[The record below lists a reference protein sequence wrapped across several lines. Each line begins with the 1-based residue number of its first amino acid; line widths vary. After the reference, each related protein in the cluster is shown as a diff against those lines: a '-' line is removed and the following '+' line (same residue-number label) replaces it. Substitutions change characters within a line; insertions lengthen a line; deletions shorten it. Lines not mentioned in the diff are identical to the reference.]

1 MKGSLDLRDDPSP
14 ALLAEALAGLPA
26 RPGAGHGIL
35 VLDATRA
42 IVAACA
48 SAAGELV
55 AIQPWKP
62 HFDALAQAGVAARP
76 RLEDGDR
83 GFAVALLALGRN
95 RARNLARLAQAVA
108 CVAPGG
114 WIVAAGANELGA
126 ARYAKLAG
134 ATRTIARHHGRAF
147 VLAREDAP
155 ARAVLAEWLA
165 AGSARRHD
173 ATGHVSAPGAFA
185 WDRIDPG
192 SRLLAAALPTDIAGE
207 AADLGAGWGYLSA
220 HLAATCPSLRGIDL
234 HEADHDALDAARAN
248 LAGAASRLA
257 IGFHWSDVAGGL
269 GGRRYDA
276 IVSNLPFHDTHGA
289 DPGIGIAFIRAAA
302 RALRP
307 QGRFWLVANRH
318 LPYERALSAAFARVA
333 PVGEA
338 EGYKILV
345 ASAPQNVPG

>member
-1 MKGSLDLRDDPSP
+1 MPEDPSP
-14 ALLAEALAGLPA
+14 ALLSEALAGLVARAGA
-26 RPGAGHGIL
+26 RPRIL
-35 VLDATRA
+35 FLDATRA

-62 HFDALAQAGVAARP
+62 DFDALARAGIVARP
-76 RLEDGDR
+76 RLEDEDA
-83 GFAVALLALGRN
+83 GFAIAVLALGRN

-108 CVAPGG
+108 RVAPGG
-114 WIVAAGANELGA
+114 WIVAAGSNELGA
-126 ARYAKLAG
+126 ARYAKLLG
-134 ATRTIARHHGRAF
+134 ATRTIARHRGRAF

-155 ARAVLAEWLA
+155 APEVLAEWLA
-165 AGSARRHD
+165 AGAARRHD

-192 SRLLAAALPTDIAGE
+192 SRLLAAALPTDICGE

-220 HLAATCPSLRGIDL
+220 HLAATCPALRSIDL

-248 LAGAASRLA
+248 LAKDASRLA
-257 IGFHWSDVAGGL
+257 IGFHWSDVAHGL
-269 GGRRYDA
+269 GARRYDA

-289 DPGIGIAFIRAAA
+289 DPGIGVAFIRAAA

-307 QGRFWLVANRH
+307 HGRFWMVANRH
-318 LPYERALSAAFARVA
+318 LPYERALSGAFAKVA
-333 PVGEA
+333 PIGEA
-338 EGYKILV
+338 EGYKLLL
-345 ASAPQNVPG
+345 ASSPQNVPG

>member
-14 ALLAEALAGLPA
+14 ALLAEALAGLSA

-114 WIVAAGANELGA
+114 WIVAAGANALGA

-134 ATRTIARHHGRAF
+134 ATRTIARHRGRAF
-147 VLAREDAP
+147 ALSRDDAP
-155 ARAVLAEWLA
+155 APAVRAEWLA
-165 AGSARRHD
+165 AGAARRHD

-307 QGRFWLVANRH
+307 QGRLWLVANRH

>member
-26 RPGAGHGIL
+26 RAGAGHGIL

-83 GFAVALLALGRN
+83 GFAVALLALGRS

-114 WIVAAGANELGA
+114 WIVAAGANALGA

-134 ATRTIARHHGRAF
+134 ATRTIARHRGRAF
-147 VLAREDAP
+147 ALAREDAP
-155 ARAVLAEWLA
+155 APAVRAEWLA
-165 AGSARRHD
+165 AGAARRHD

>member
-1 MKGSLDLRDDPSP
+1 MRDDPSP
-14 ALLAEALAGLPA
+14 ALLSEAMASLVVRAGTG
-26 RPGAGHGIL
+26 RRIL

-48 SAAGELV
+48 SAAGEFV
-55 AIQPWKP
+55 AIQPWRP
-62 HFDALAQAGVAARP
+62 HFDALAQSGVAASP
-76 RLEDGDR
+76 RLGDEDRD
-83 GFAVALLALGRN
+83 FSIALLALGRN
-95 RARNLARLAQAVA
+95 RARNLARLAEAATRVA
-108 CVAPGG
+108 HGG

-126 ARYAKLAG
+126 ARYAKLCG
-134 ATRTIARHHGRAF
+134 ATRTIARHRGRAF

-155 ARAVLAEWLA
+155 APAVLSEWLA
-165 AGSARRHD
+165 AGAARRHG

-192 SRLLAAALPTDIAGE
+192 SRLLAAALPADLAGE
-207 AADLGAGWGYLSA
+207 AADLGAGWGHLSA
-220 HLAATCPSLRGIDL
+220 HLAATCPALRGIDL
-234 HEADHDALDAARAN
+234 HEADHDALDAAREN
-248 LAGAASRLA
+248 LAGFASRLA
-257 IGFHWSDVAGGL
+257 IGFHWSDVAKGL

-307 QGRFWLVANRH
+307 RGRFWMVANRH
-318 LPYERALSAAFARVA
+318 LPYERALSEAFAEVA
-333 PVGEA
+333 PIGEA
-338 EGYKILV
+338 EGYKLLV

>member
-1 MKGSLDLRDDPSP
+1 MKGSLDLRDDPLP

-62 HFDALAQAGVAARP
+62 HFDALAQAGVATRP

-114 WIVAAGANELGA
+114 WIVAAGANALGA

-134 ATRTIARHHGRAF
+134 ATRTIARHRGRAF
-147 VLAREDAP
+147 ALAREDAP
-155 ARAVLAEWLA
+155 APAVRAEWLA
-165 AGSARRHD
+165 AGAARRHD

>member
-14 ALLAEALAGLPA
+14 ALLSEALASLSA
-26 RPGAGHGIL
+26 RIGAGNRIL

-48 SAAGELV
+48 PAAGELV

-62 HFDALAQAGVAARP
+62 HFDALAQASVAARP
-76 RLEDGDR
+76 GLADEDR
-83 GFAVALLALGRN
+83 GFPVALLALGRN
-95 RARNLARLAQAVA
+95 RARNLARLAQAVER
-108 CVAPGG
+108 VAPGG

-192 SRLLAAALPTDIAGE
+192 SRILAEALPGDVAGD
-207 AADLGAGWGYLSA
+207 AADLGSGWGYLSA

-257 IGFHWSDVAGGL
+257 IGFHWNDVASGL

-289 DPGIGIAFIRAAA
+289 DPGIGIPFIRAAA

-318 LPYERALSAAFARVA
+318 LPYERALSGAFAKVA
-333 PVGEA
+333 PIGEA
-338 EGYKILV
+338 EGYKLLV
-345 ASAPQNVPG
+345 ASSPQNVPG

>member
-14 ALLAEALAGLPA
+14 ALLSEALASLSA
-26 RPGAGHGIL
+26 RIGAGNRIL

-48 SAAGELV
+48 PAAGELV

-62 HFDALAQAGVAARP
+62 HFDALAQACVAARP
-76 RLEDGDR
+76 GLADEDR
-83 GFAVALLALGRN
+83 GFPVALLALGRN
-95 RARNLARLAQAVA
+95 RARNLARLAQAVER
-108 CVAPGG
+108 VAPGG

-155 ARAVLAEWLA
+155 PRAVLAQWLA

-192 SRLLAAALPTDIAGE
+192 SRILAEALPGDVVGD
-207 AADLGAGWGYLSA
+207 AADLGSGWGYLSA

-257 IGFHWSDVAGGL
+257 IGFHWNDVASGL

-289 DPGIGIAFIRAAA
+289 DPGIGVAFIRAAA

-307 QGRFWLVANRH
+307 RGRFWMVANRH
-318 LPYERALSAAFARVA
+318 LPYERALSDSFASVA
-333 PVGEA
+333 PLREA
-338 EGYKILV
+338 EGYKLLV
-345 ASAPQNVPG
+345 ASSPQNVPG

>member
-14 ALLAEALAGLPA
+14 ALLAEALAGLSA
-26 RPGAGHGIL
+26 RLGAGHGIL

-62 HFDALAQAGVAARP
+62 HFDTLAQAGVAARP

-95 RARNLARLAQAVA
+95 RARNLARLAQAVV

-114 WIVAAGANELGA
+114 WIVAAGANALGA

-134 ATRTIARHHGRAF
+134 ATRTIARHRGRAF
-147 VLAREDAP
+147 ALAREDAP
-155 ARAVLAEWLA
+155 APAVRAEWLA
-165 AGSARRHD
+165 AGAARRHD

-185 WDRIDPG
+185 WNRIDPG

>member
-1 MKGSLDLRDDPSP
+1 LRDDPSP
-14 ALLAEALAGLPA
+14 ALLSEALASLSA
-26 RPGAGHGIL
+26 RIGAGNRIL

-83 GFAVALLALGRN
+83 GFACALLALGRN
-95 RARNLARLAQAVA
+95 RARNLARLAQAVER
-108 CVAPGG
+108 VAPGG
-114 WIVAAGANELGA
+114 WIVAAGANALGA

-134 ATRTIARHHGRAF
+134 ATRTIARHRGRAF
-147 VLAREDAP
+147 ALAREDAP
-155 ARAVLAEWLA
+155 APAVRAEWLA
-165 AGSARRHD
+165 AGAARRHD